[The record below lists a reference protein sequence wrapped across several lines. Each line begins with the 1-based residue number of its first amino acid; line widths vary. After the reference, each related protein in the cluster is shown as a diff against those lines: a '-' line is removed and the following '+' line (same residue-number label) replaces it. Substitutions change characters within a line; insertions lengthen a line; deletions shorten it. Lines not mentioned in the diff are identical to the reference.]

1 MKQMVCF
8 GDSNTYGLIP
18 GGLGR
23 FDWRE
28 RWCGIVGDYVEKRG
42 YRLAEEGLCGRT
54 TTLQDPFWEGR
65 SGENMFSYVLE
76 THSPVDMLIL
86 MLGTNDLKSFFN
98 PTAKSIGKGI
108 EKLLDQAD
116 EICPEAQILLVSPIH
131 LGEKIWW
138 DNYLPDFSPQSLE
151 VSKQLAK
158 EYERIAKERNLYF
171 LDAACF
177 AKPSET
183 DQIHM
188 DAESHRSLAV
198 GLIGILS
205 EIL

>member
-1 MKQMVCF
+1 
-8 GDSNTYGLIP
+8 
-18 GGLGR
+18 
-23 FDWRE
+23 
-28 RWCGIVGDYVEKRG
+28 
-42 YRLAEEGLCGRT
+42 
-54 TTLQDPFWEGR
+54 
-65 SGENMFSYVLE
+65 MFSYVLE

-131 LGEKIWW
+131 LGEKVWW
-138 DNYLPDFSPQSLE
+138 DNYLPDFSPQSFE

-177 AKPSET
+177 AKPSEI

-198 GLIGILS
+198 GMIDVLSKIL
-205 EIL
+205 